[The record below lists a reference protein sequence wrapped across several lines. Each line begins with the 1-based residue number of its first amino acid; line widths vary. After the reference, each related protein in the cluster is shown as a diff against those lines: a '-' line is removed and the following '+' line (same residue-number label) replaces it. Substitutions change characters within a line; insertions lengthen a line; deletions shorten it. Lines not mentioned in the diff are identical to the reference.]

1 MQGHS
6 GRKEKMKKNKIKKI
20 IALGLA
26 MALTTGV
33 MSACGGESGNDEQ
46 KSSGETVVIAGSTSV
61 QPLSEV
67 MAEEFMADN
76 EGTSV
81 EVQGGGSG
89 QGIKSIEEGIADIGS
104 LSREVK
110 DEEKGSVKEE
120 YIIAMDGVAVV
131 VNTETETEDIT
142 IEELEKIYTGE
153 ITNWKELG
161 GKDAEITVVSR
172 EEGSGTRGAFTEIT
186 GVLVKDDEGNE
197 TDNTTADALVQPSTG
212 SVIKTVSSTPDSKGY
227 VSLAAVSDEVKALK
241 VEGVEASK
249 DTVLDGT
256 YKISRPFVYVTGNDI
271 SESAKAFIDFVLS
284 DKGQELVEEN
294 GFIPVQ

>member
-89 QGIKSIEEGIADIGS
+89 QGIKSIQEGIADIGS

-212 SVIKTVSSTPDSKGY
+212 SVIKTVSSTPDSIGY

-241 VEGVEASK
+241 VEGVEPSK

>member
-1 MQGHS
+1 
-6 GRKEKMKKNKIKKI
+6 MKKNKIKKI

-33 MSACGGESGNDEQ
+33 MSACGGESGSDEQ

-89 QGIKSIEEGIADIGS
+89 QGIKAIEEGIADIGS

-142 IEELEKIYTGE
+142 IEELEKVYTGE

-172 EEGSGTRGAFTEIT
+172 EEGSGTRGAFTEI
-186 GVLVKDDEGNE
+186 
-197 TDNTTADALVQPSTG
+197 
-212 SVIKTVSSTPDSKGY
+212 
-227 VSLAAVSDEVKALK
+227 
-241 VEGVEASK
+241 
-249 DTVLDGT
+249 
-256 YKISRPFVYVTGNDI
+256 
-271 SESAKAFIDFVLS
+271 
-284 DKGQELVEEN
+284 
-294 GFIPVQ
+294 

>member
-1 MQGHS
+1 
-6 GRKEKMKKNKIKKI
+6 MKKNKIKKI

-89 QGIKSIEEGIADIGS
+89 QGIKSIQEGIADIGS

-212 SVIKTVSSTPDSKGY
+212 SVIKTVSSTPDSIGY

-241 VEGVEASK
+241 VEGVEPSK